1 MFVGHDIQTKIVGNI
16 GSFSKSWQQHDHCTA
31 TSLSKLNVYWI
42 FIALHYWIRRTSWTC
57 SCLLS
62 LLLIVGGLAGAC
74 WCSVQILHRKNSCKV
89 VFLRYHLLL
98 RLIIFLHSIFLP
110 MFWEYSTDMTHQT
123 FAPYTSDWK
132 QANSTAPLVAEL
144 CHLELNADVISN
156 LLL

>member
-1 MFVGHDIQTKIVGNI
+1 MIFRQKLLETLVALANLDNNMIIVRLLA
-16 GSFSKSWQQHDHCTA
+16 SVSWMYTRF
-31 TSLSKLNVYWI
+31 W
-42 FIALHYWIRRTSWTC
+42 LHWIRLTSWTC

-110 MFWEYSTDMTHQT
+110 MFWEYSTDMLHQT

-132 QANSTAPLVAEL
+132 PANSTAPLVVEL